1 MRAVCVVSVA
11 ALLASSAS
19 GLPSPP
25 RPEHNV
31 TDQQLVYQV
40 PGMDK
45 IAVKSG
51 VPYKKTDSGEL
62 KLDIY
67 YPADFREGAR
77 VPAVVF
83 INGVGDQPDNH
94 LKDWPVYRS
103 WARLMAAS
111 GWIAVTFDA
120 RGPFDKSAADIADL
134 FRFLRTD
141 GARLGVDADRIAAW
155 VCSGNVVSGLPFL
168 MDGADPGVRAAVVY
182 YGDAKDVKIRTDL
195 PVYYAR
201 AGKDNPGLNARI
213 DALWARAIAAGAPWI
228 MVNAPTSHHAFDV
241 LDDTEESRRIVK
253 DTVEFVRLAFVPPP
267 ALPAPPPARQALAYW
282 FGREYGAAAKAYGD
296 YVATHPD
303 DAIARMRLGLS
314 QAYSGD
320 AAQAPANLE
329 KAVSMGADSPTD
341 LYNVAC
347 GYAVLKQPEKALDWL
362 DRAVA
367 AGFRNRRLIESDED
381 LESLRETPRF
391 QKIVSGL
398 PA

>member
-1 MRAVCVVSVA
+1 MRAALVLAA
-11 ALLASSAS
+11 ALLASDLPA
-19 GLPSPP
+19 LPSPP

-31 TDQQLVYQV
+31 TDQELVYQV

-45 IAVKSG
+45 VAVKNG
-51 VPYKKTDSGEL
+51 IPYKKTDSGEL
-62 KLDIY
+62 KLDVY

-83 INGVGDQPDNH
+83 INGVGDQPDDH

-120 RGPFDKSAADIADL
+120 RGPFDKSGADIADL
-134 FRFLRTD
+134 FRFLRSE
-141 GARLGVDADRIAAW
+141 GAKLGIDADRIAAW

-168 MDGADPGVRAAVVY
+168 MEDADPGVKAAVVY

-195 PVYYAR
+195 PIYYAR
-201 AGKDNPGLNARI
+201 AGKDNPGLNSRI
-213 DALWARAIAAGAPWI
+213 EALWARAIAAGAPWT

-253 DTVEFVRLAFVPPP
+253 DTVEFVRLVFAPP
-267 ALPAPPPARQALAYW
+267 AALPTPAPARQALAYW
-282 FGREYGAAAKAYGD
+282 FGREYGAAAKAYAD
-296 YVATHPD
+296 YVKTHPD

-320 AAQAPANLE
+320 AARAPANLD
-329 KAVSMGADSPTD
+329 KAVAMGADSATD

-381 LESLRETPRF
+381 LESLRGTPRF
-391 QKIVSGL
+391 QKILAGL